1 MNVTRL
7 SAAAV
12 ATGLT
17 LALAGCGSDNEEQ
30 RPAPSDT
37 QPAVNLESAPADVS
51 WSSVGGIDAPVEST
65 DGPDTQTPVPQGY
78 AHTPQ
83 GAVQAAILGQIW
95 MATADDNIWPEVA
108 STMTAPGPGRDQ
120 WAQGRSLISVSGSV
134 AEEDAAKFKGFKVTD
149 YSDDKAQ
156 VLLAADYPEI
166 GLTVYPVQLK
176 WKNDDWKLVLPD
188 QDNSP
193 NLHKLESLD
202 GFTEY
207 AA

>member
-1 MNVTRL
+1 MKFTRL
-7 SAAAV
+7 SAAAAIV
-12 ATGLT
+12 AATLGL
-17 LALAGCGSDNEEQ
+17 AACGSNESEQ
-30 RPAPSDT
+30 PTEAND
-37 QPAVNLESAPADVS
+37 QPAVDLEAAPENAS
-51 WSSVGGIDAPVEST
+51 WSSVGGIGTPVDSN
-65 DGPDTQTPVPQGY
+65 DGPEKTSPVPHGY
-78 AHTPQ
+78 SHTPQ

-95 MATADDNIWPEVA
+95 MATADDNTWPEVA

-134 AEEDAAKFKGFKVTD
+134 AEEDAAEFKGFKVAD

-166 GLTVYPVQLK
+166 GLTVYPVQLQ
-176 WKNDDWKLVLPD
+176 WQDDDWKLVLPD

-193 NLHKLESLD
+193 SMHKLESLD